1 MADNNNSPLPKPP
14 LEKKPK
20 VDLGLGKVFYD
31 LRATGTCVDVYFSVP
46 SSSEGGDGDP
56 VKVPAHK
63 IVLMA
68 TSSIFSTMM
77 KQRWNPGDVIT
88 VPEKISVAAVEQLVF
103 VSGFL

>member
-1 MADNNNSPLPKPP
+1 MADSKNNSPLPKPP

-20 VDLGLGKVFYD
+20 VDLGLGKAFYD

-46 SSSEGGDGDP
+46 SDSDP
-56 VKVPAHK
+56 VKVPAHR

-77 KQRWNPGDVIT
+77 KERWNPGDVIT